1 MCSTENG
8 MVTNEKVKSITID
21 GCKVTLRFS
30 DKPQPNIENTI
41 IDILMESFETRMQS
55 K

>member
-8 MVTNEKVKSITID
+8 MVTNEKVKRITIE
-21 GCKVTLRFS
+21 GCNVTLRFS
-30 DKPQPNIENTI
+30 DKPQPNTENAI
-41 IDILMESFETRMQS
+41 IYILMESCETRMQS